1 MSKRPHHVLR
11 IFFLTIFYLA
21 LVLSGHS
28 QTSAR
33 STTSLTYPPYDNL
46 PTTEGYF
53 NGADNVRLFYRV
65 VGTGKKT
72 IVFVHGGPGAG
83 IEDGALDLEAVAA
96 KGFRFIEYDQRGTA
110 RSELVSD
117 KSKLGIDYHIRDLEA
132 LRRHFRLKR
141 MNLIGLSWGSGL
153 VAHYAAAYP
162 ENVNRIIFLSPMPA
176 TRELAR
182 ERNNHLSSLLS
193 KEDAAKQKEACDK
206 IGVAGDADIGEVC
219 RQCSYFSAKLYVT
232 DPAHL
237 SRARGDFCSNTP
249 QAIRNRRT
257 VQDAGLASLRDAN
270 GERNFQPML
279 AKIRITSLV
288 IEGAKTN
295 VPLEGTKMWAKWL
308 PNSRLLLIPEAGH
321 QNWLDQPEAVI
332 SAISDFFRGQTDK
345 NAKQL
350 YEPVISGK

>member
-1 MSKRPHHVLR
+1 MSKYCHYSTRTLS
-11 IFFLTIFYLA
+11 LTALYLA
-21 LVLSGHS
+21 LVILGYS
-28 QTSAR
+28 QTTAPSQ
-33 STTSLTYPPYDNL
+33 TSLTYKPYDNL
-46 PTTEGYF
+46 STTEGYF
-53 NGADNVRLFYRV
+53 TGADNVRLFYRV
-65 VGTGKKT
+65 VGAGKKT

-83 IEDGALDLEAVAA
+83 IEDGAVDLEPVAA
-96 KGFRFIEYDQRGTA
+96 RGFRFIEYDQRGTA

-132 LRRHFRLKR
+132 LRQHFRLKR

-153 VAHYAAAYP
+153 VAHYATAYP

-182 ERNNHLSSLLS
+182 ERNDYLSSLLS

-206 IGVAGDADIGEVC
+206 VAAAGDADIGDVC
-219 RQCSYFSAKLYVT
+219 RKCSYFSAKLYVT

-249 QAIRNRRT
+249 QAIRNRKT

-279 AKIRITSLV
+279 AKIRVASLV

-332 SAISDFFRGQTDK
+332 SAISDFFHERTDK
-345 NAKQL
+345 NARQL
-350 YEPVISGK
+350 YKSVATGK